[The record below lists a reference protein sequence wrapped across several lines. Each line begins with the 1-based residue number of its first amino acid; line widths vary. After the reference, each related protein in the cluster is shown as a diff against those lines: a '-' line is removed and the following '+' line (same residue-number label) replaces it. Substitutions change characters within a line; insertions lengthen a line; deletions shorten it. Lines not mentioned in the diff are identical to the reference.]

1 MGSLRI
7 YDIAANDIIV
17 GAIPVKDAIVS
28 AEIAAEGDAFADEAG
43 ADGTVIRYAT
53 HENRA
58 TCTIVLKGSSEE
70 NAKLSA
76 LHALDKAASNGAGVV
91 PFLIRDNN
99 GTTLIS
105 TDKAWIRSMATK
117 TLAAA
122 PGDTTWQIRLV
133 LDSPLSWVVGGN

>member
-1 MGSLRI
+1 MALKI

-17 GAIPVKDAIVS
+17 GGIPVKDALVS

-53 HENRA
+53 HEKRA
-58 TCTIVLKGSSEE
+58 TCTIVLKGSSDE

-76 LHALDKAASNGAGVV
+76 LHALDVATPNGAGVV
-91 PFLIRDNN
+91 PFMVRDNN
-99 GTTLIS
+99 GTTLIA
-105 TDKAWIRSMATK
+105 TDKAWIRAMPTK

-122 PGDTTWQIRLV
+122 PGDVSWAIRLV
-133 LDSPLSWVVGGN
+133 LDSPLNWIVGGN